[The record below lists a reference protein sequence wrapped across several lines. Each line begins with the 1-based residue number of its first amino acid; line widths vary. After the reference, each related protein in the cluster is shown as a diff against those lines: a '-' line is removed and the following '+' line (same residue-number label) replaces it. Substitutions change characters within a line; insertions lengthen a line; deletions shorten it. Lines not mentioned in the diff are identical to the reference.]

1 MLEVKELRKAFN
13 ENQVLDSLSFRVKP
27 GEIFSLLGPNGA
39 GKTTTIRILMN
50 ILRADEGEILY
61 NGEPRS
67 KVSQRKFGYLP
78 EERGLYQR
86 ATVLALLTYFGT
98 LNNMS
103 RHRAEIEAIRFLD
116 RMGLVEYTEKMVNE
130 LSKGMQQKIQFIA
143 STLHAPEILIL
154 DEPFAGLDPVNQIVL
169 REIIRQYQEEG
180 KIIILST
187 HQMDEVEKLSDHI
200 CLINQGRVILD
211 GKMEEIKKQYRED
224 AYYIEAEDDL
234 GFLHE
239 MEDIEILEEKNKS
252 CKIAIKNM
260 NGDFKKII
268 SKLFSRATVKKFYM
282 VEPNLHDIFIK
293 LIQKDNSQASK

>member
-39 GKTTTIRILMN
+39 GKTTTMRILMN

-67 KVSQRKFGYLP
+67 KISQRKFGYLP

-143 STLHAPEILIL
+143 STLHDPEILIL

-239 MEDIEILEEKNKS
+239 MEDIEILEEKNNS

-268 SKLFSRATVKKFYM
+268 SKLFSKATVKKFYM